1 MEKSLKTEKGE
12 KIRVFITD
20 DHTLVREGF
29 ANMLSL
35 EDDIEVI
42 GQASEAKEAVKKIGE
57 LKPDIALMDIKMP
70 GMNGLEAT
78 RIIKKEYPD
87 TEVIILS
94 MYDEEDYIRKAV
106 EYGATGYV
114 LKDISR
120 EELLRAIKVVNGGG
134 SLIQPSLAKKVLK
147 DLTQRADKSR
157 ESYVKSLT
165 EREIQIIQELS
176 EGNSNKEIADK
187 LFISEKTV
195 KSHLRSIF
203 RKLDV
208 GDRAEAVAYCMRQ
221 GWVI

>member
-1 MEKSLKTEKGE
+1 ME

-29 ANMLSL
+29 ANMLAL
-35 EDDIEVI
+35 EKDIDVV
-42 GQASEAKEAVKKIGE
+42 GQASDAKDAIKQIAE
-57 LKPDIALMDIKMP
+57 LKPDVVLMDIKMP

-78 RIIKKEYPD
+78 RVIKKEIQD
-87 TEVIILS
+87 VEVVILS
-94 MYDEEDYIRKAV
+94 MYDEEDYIRRAV

-114 LKDISR
+114 LKDISK

-147 DLTQRADKSR
+147 DLTRKPKDVH
-157 ESYVKSLT
+157 SYTKDLT
-165 EREIQIIQELS
+165 DREIQIIQLLS
-176 EGNSNKEIADK
+176 EGNTNKDIADK

-195 KSHLRSIF
+195 KSHLRTIF
-203 RKLDV
+203 RKLEV
-208 GDRAEAVAYCMRQ
+208 TDRAQAVAFSMRR

>member
-1 MEKSLKTEKGE
+1 MEKNLKSEKGE

-35 EDDIEVI
+35 EADIDVI
-42 GQASEAKEAVKKIGE
+42 GQASEAKEAIKKIGE

-78 RIIKKEYPD
+78 RIIKKDYPD

-114 LKDISR
+114 LKDISKD
-120 EELLRAIKVVNGGG
+120 ELLRAIKVVNGGG

-147 DLTQRADKSR
+147 DLTQRADKDTQ
-157 ESYVKSLT
+157 SYIKGLT
-165 EREIQIIQELS
+165 EREIQVIQELS
-176 EGNSNKEIADK
+176 EGNSNKDIADK

-208 GDRAEAVAYCMRQ
+208 SDRAQAVAYCMRQ

>member
-1 MEKSLKTEKGE
+1 MEKNSKTEKGE

-35 EDDIEVI
+35 EQDLDVV
-42 GQASEAKEAVKKIGE
+42 GQAQEAKEAIKKIGE
-57 LKPDIALMDIKMP
+57 LLPDIVLMDIKMP

-120 EELLRAIKVVNGGG
+120 EELLRAIKVVHGGG

-147 DLTQRADKSR
+147 DLTQRADKTR